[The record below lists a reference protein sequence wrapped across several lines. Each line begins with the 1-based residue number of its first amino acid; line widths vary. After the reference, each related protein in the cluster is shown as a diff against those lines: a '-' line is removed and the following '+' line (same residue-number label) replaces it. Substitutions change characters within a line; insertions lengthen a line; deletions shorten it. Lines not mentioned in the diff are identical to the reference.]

1 MNKDKV
7 FYTVNAVL
15 VLLFAAAMFLI
26 NRAVP
31 DENLLEYICLIV
43 VLLVMFVFAVA
54 LNVCVYALRRELNK

>member
-7 FYTVNAVL
+7 FYTVNGVL
-15 VLLFAAAMFLI
+15 VLLFAAAMFLM
-26 NRAVP
+26 NRAISN
-31 DENLLEYICLIV
+31 ENLLEYICLIV

>member
-15 VLLFAAAMFLI
+15 VLLFAAAMFLM